1 MWDEEVDV
9 ACVGGAVGALA
20 SAVIA
25 VDAGAEVFVATA
37 PPPVED
43 DVVAPPPSHLER
55 GWLTGAPQDEETRE
69 YFTALSE
76 DLATL
81 DPVAGDMELPTRV
94 VRAQTRDERDGR
106 WVEPFYGGRLRNW
119 ATECLRSPY
128 GLLHSRV
135 ADWQT
140 TTMRTPS
147 GRAIE
152 VKPLGQVGTPGTP
165 VLSLADWLARQADD
179 RRIRV
184 GIGDALLRVVFE
196 DGEVAGVIV
205 DGVDGPHAVRAR
217 HGVTIAPADG
227 HAVAAGLRPLQ
238 GYDGYQQLC
247 LVSESASRFARLELL
262 NTESTVPERA
272 LSCHSMSRQLHA
284 PPRDG
289 RALRSEAGRGRK
301 VHRYPPAGQ

>member
-9 ACVGGAVGALA
+9 VCVGGAVGGLA
-20 SAVIA
+20 SAMVA
-25 VDAGAEVFVATA
+25 VDAGAEVFVATTQ
-37 PPPVED
+37 PPVED
-43 DVVAPPPSHLER
+43 DVVAPPPSYLER
-55 GWLTGAPQDEETRE
+55 GWLTRAPEDDETRD

-81 DPVAGDMELPTRV
+81 DPVAGDMDLPTRV
-94 VRAQTRDERDGR
+94 VRAQTRDECDGR
-106 WVEPFYGGRLRNW
+106 WVEPFYGSRLRDW
-119 ATECLRSPY
+119 ASQCLRSPY

-135 ADWQT
+135 SDWQT
-140 TTMRTPS
+140 TTMRTLG

-152 VKPLGQVGTPGTP
+152 VKPLGPVETAETPAR
-165 VLSLADWLARQADD
+165 SLADWLAGQAHD

-184 GIGDALLRVVFE
+184 LTGVTLQRIVFE

-205 DGVDGPHAVRAR
+205 DGIDGPHAVRAR

-227 HAVAAGLRPLQ
+227 HAVAVGERPLH

-247 LVSESASRFARLELL
+247 LVSQSASRFARLELL
-262 NTESTVPERA
+262 NTDSTIPERA
-272 LSCHSMSRQLHA
+272 LTCHSMSRQLHQ

-301 VHRYPPAGQ
+301 MHRYPSAGQ

>member
-9 ACVGGAVGALA
+9 VCVGGAVGGLA
-20 SAVIA
+20 SAMIA

-37 PPPVED
+37 PPPVDD
-43 DVVAPPPSHLER
+43 DVVAPPPSYLER
-55 GWLTGAPQDEETRE
+55 GWLTHAPEDDETRE
-69 YFTALSE
+69 YFAELSE

-106 WVEPFYGGRLRNW
+106 WVEPFYGGRLRKW
-119 ATECLRSPY
+119 ATQCLRSPY

-140 TTMRTPS
+140 TTMRTPA

-152 VKPLGQVGTPGTP
+152 VKPLGPVGTAGT
-165 VLSLADWLARQADD
+165 VLSLADWLGGQAHDRQ
-179 RRIRV
+179 ISIHTGV
-184 GIGDALLRVVFE
+184 ALQRVVFE
-196 DGEVAGVIV
+196 DGEVAGVVV

-217 HGVTIAPADG
+217 HGVTIAPADS
-227 HAVAAGLRPLQ
+227 HAVAIGRRPLQ
-238 GYDGYQQLC
+238 GYEGYQQLC

-262 NTESTVPERA
+262 NMGSTIPERA
-272 LSCHSMSRQLHA
+272 LSCHSMSRQLHQ

-301 VHRYPPAGQ
+301 LHRYPPAGQ